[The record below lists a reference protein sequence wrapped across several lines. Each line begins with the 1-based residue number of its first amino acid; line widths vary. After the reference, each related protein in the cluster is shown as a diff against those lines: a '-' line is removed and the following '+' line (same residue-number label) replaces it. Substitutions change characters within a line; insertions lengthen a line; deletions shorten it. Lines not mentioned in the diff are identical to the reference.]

1 MNHILWVEKYRP
13 HKISDCVLPPGLRNT
28 FAGIVK
34 TGTVP
39 NLILSGSAGVGKT
52 TVAKAICDELDLD
65 YIFINASDDRNID
78 TIRNKVKQ
86 FASAISFKGKRKVVI
101 FDEADF
107 LNPTSSQPAL
117 RGIIE
122 EFSENC
128 SFIFTCNHKNKI
140 IPAIHS
146 RTSVKDFK
154 ITKAEKQDIF
164 KQLFD
169 RIKFIF
175 SSEKIAFDSK
185 IIAEV
190 IALHYPDYRRIIH
203 ELQTFYLA
211 NGEINSGILSQ
222 NVDLNVQ
229 SLVDSM
235 KSKDFSAARQWVVDN
250 LDNDSNRIFR
260 KIYDSLK
267 ANMKPSSI
275 PQAILYL
282 ADYQYKSA
290 FSVDQEICILAF
302 IVQLMSDCEWN

>member
-1 MNHILWVEKYRP
+1 MNHILWTEKYRP
-13 HKISDCVLPPGLRNT
+13 HTIKDCVLPPGLKKS
-28 FAGIVK
+28 FEGIVN

-78 TIRNKVKQ
+78 TIRNRVKQ
-86 FASAISFKGKRKVVI
+86 FASAVSFKGKRKVVI

-107 LNPTSSQPAL
+107 LNPQSAQPAL

-128 SFIFTCNHKNKI
+128 SFIFTCNYKNKI

-154 ITKAEKQDIF
+154 IAKTEKQDIF
-164 KQLFD
+164 KQLFE
-169 RIKFIF
+169 RIKFIL
-175 SSEKIAFDSK
+175 SSEKISFDPK

-203 ELQTFYLA
+203 ELQSFYLA

-222 NVDLNVQ
+222 SVDLNIQV
-229 SLVDSM
+229 LIDAI
-235 KSKDFSAARQWVVDN
+235 KGKDFGVARQWVVDN

-267 ANMKPSSI
+267 THMKTSSI
-275 PQAILYL
+275 PQAVLLL

-302 IVQLMSDCEWN
+302 IVQLMVECEWN